1 MRLIYEPLFLTQCKI
16 YLKYIK
22 CPPCVIYSIMSKLQ
36 VCLEEFSDIRSCLF
50 CGCLDDKKPEPLS
63 SFRFSKNEASVYGKH
78 TGADE
83 DQRFPWW
90 WSILP
95 RQWAASL
102 FENPAVCWWLTSAG
116 RRQTALAAT
125 AVSVNCLGSGWTGGC
140 HCQRIQLTAKQPP
153 FSTLPAR
160 PWKGP
165 RPGAKARE
173 EDNHFQQN
181 KPARS
186 ISTL

>member
-1 MRLIYEPLFLTQCKI
+1 
-16 YLKYIK
+16 
-22 CPPCVIYSIMSKLQ
+22 MSKLQ

-102 FENPAVCWWLTSAG
+102 FENPAVCW
-116 RRQTALAAT
+116 
-125 AVSVNCLGSGWTGGC
+125 
-140 HCQRIQLTAKQPP
+140 
-153 FSTLPAR
+153 
-160 PWKGP
+160 
-165 RPGAKARE
+165 
-173 EDNHFQQN
+173 
-181 KPARS
+181 
-186 ISTL
+186 